1 MAQQNGFD
9 NTIPVRFANIKITSG
24 EDDPT
29 PQPTAT
35 PVPLAGV
42 LGGLGCAAVLAYV
55 FRRT

>member
-9 NTIPVRFANIKITSG
+9 NTIPVWFANIKFTSG

-29 PQPTAT
+29 RQPTAT
-35 PVPLAGV
+35 PIPLSGV

>member
-24 EDDPT
+24 EDTPT

-35 PVPLAGV
+35 PVSLAGV
-42 LGGLGCAAVLAYV
+42 LGGLGCAAVLV
-55 FRRT
+55 IGLRRT